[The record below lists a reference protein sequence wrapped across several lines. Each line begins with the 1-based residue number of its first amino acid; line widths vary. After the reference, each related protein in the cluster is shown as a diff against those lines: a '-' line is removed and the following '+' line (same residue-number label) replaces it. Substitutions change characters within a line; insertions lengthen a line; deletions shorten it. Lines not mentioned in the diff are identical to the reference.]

1 MNIDKI
7 VKDKEIHS
15 QTTQEILNEYSN
27 KFKDQVKIIFQLIFF
42 NLNQHKFDLHQKITE
57 SENTIKIKI
66 IQLKIKK
73 LN

>member
-15 QTTQEILNEYSN
+15 QITQEILNEYSN

-42 NLNQHKFDLHQKITE
+42 NLDQHNFYLHQKITE

>member
-42 NLNQHKFDLHQKITE
+42 NLDQHNFYLHQKITE